1 MFILV
6 GMKYVIKN
14 ARENKGYTLQSLADK
29 AGCNYSYL
37 SLVENGKKV
46 PGINMR
52 NKLVEVL
59 GLTHEE
65 IRSDYDINK

>member
-1 MFILV
+1 
-6 GMKYVIKN
+6 MKYVIKN
-14 ARENKGYTLQSLADK
+14 ARENKGYTLQSLANK

-37 SLVENGKKV
+37 SLVENGIKI

-52 NKLVEVL
+52 NKLVKVL

-65 IRSDYDINK
+65 IRADYETDK